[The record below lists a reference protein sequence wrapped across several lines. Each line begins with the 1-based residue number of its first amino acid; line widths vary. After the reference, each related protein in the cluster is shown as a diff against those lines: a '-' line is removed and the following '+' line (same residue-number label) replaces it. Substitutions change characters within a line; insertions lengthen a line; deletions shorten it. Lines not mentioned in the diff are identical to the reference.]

1 MLNGVSQELS
11 RNIPVIIGNTDAAVQ
26 AIEKNDTVFL
36 LTITFCHPLQVNG
49 DCMGIMAIDRLGNPF
64 WNQII
69 DSSPYLWLSPNGRT
83 MDLRGDS
90 LFLAG
95 MIWKDSLYEVRML
108 CYLTDGDSLYHRD
121 FSFSYTKQFFLR
133 GAGLYGDE
141 YILFGEIETEEGKFA
156 FLWRFDLAFNLIAQH
171 QYGDPDGVKNVV
183 NLVSSEKGGFLLV
196 YEEDLKGVFDQVVI
210 SRLDADFQV
219 VDSFIGFPQERR
231 GVYGLNVTET
241 IDKGYLISWQKDVT
255 YIYPHD
261 TFPYP
266 PAIYKLDSTFQLDWE
281 VFFASKEVKELS
293 KTFTHPD
300 GGLVGVGVSDYWYHH
315 DKTPPYPGP
324 NAWFFRLEE
333 NGNVLWERALID
345 TTNAYG
351 GRIWDGILDEE
362 SLILVGDL
370 WTWNPTGQP
379 FLDDPDVWFLT
390 LDKDGCWNGD
400 CGNYIVIN
408 TDTTTAIHPPVVG
421 ELLALQIYPNP
432 TRAMVTL
439 EWPKNAAS
447 ANRMVRIY
455 GVTGQ
460 LVLEQTLHA
469 PRSVLSIQGYPPG
482 TYFLQHIVDGAII
495 EVRSIILQP

>member
-1 MLNGVSQELS
+1 
-11 RNIPVIIGNTDAAVQ
+11 
-26 AIEKNDTVFL
+26 
-36 LTITFCHPLQVNG
+36 
-49 DCMGIMAIDRLGNPF
+49 
-64 WNQII
+64 
-69 DSSPYLWLSPNGRT
+69 

-108 CYLTDGDSLYHRD
+108 CYSTEGDSLYHRD

-183 NLVSSEKGGFLLV
+183 NLVSSKQGGYLLV
-196 YEEDLKGVFDQVVI
+196 YEEDLKGVFDQAVI
-210 SRLDADFQV
+210 NRLDADFQV

-231 GVYGLNVTET
+231 GVYGLNVMET
-241 IDKGYLISWQKDVT
+241 IDKGYLLSWQKDVT
-255 YIYPHD
+255 LIYLHD

-266 PAIYKLDSTFQLDWE
+266 PAIYKLDSTFQFEWE

-293 KTFTHPD
+293 KTFTHLN

-315 DKTPPYPGP
+315 DNITPYPGP

-333 NGNVLWERALID
+333 DGSVLWERALID
-345 TTNAYG
+345 TSNAYG
-351 GRIWDGILDEE
+351 GRIWDGTMDEE
-362 SLILVGDL
+362 GFILVGDL
-370 WTWNPTGQP
+370 FTWNPTGVP
-379 FLDDPDVWFLT
+379 FLDDPDVWLLT
-390 LDKDGCWNGD
+390 LDLDGCWNGD
-400 CGNYIVIN
+400 CGDYIVIN
-408 TDTTTAIHPPVVG
+408 TDTTTAIHPPVG
-421 ELLALQIYPNP
+421 DELPGLHIYPNP

-439 EWPKNAAS
+439 EWPEHAPS
-447 ANRMVRIY
+447 ANRLVRIFDL
-455 GVTGQ
+455 TGN
-460 LVLEQTLHA
+460 LVMEQKLYA
-469 PRSVLSIQGYPPG
+469 PRSILSIQGYPPG

-495 EVRSIILQP
+495 EVRSVILQP